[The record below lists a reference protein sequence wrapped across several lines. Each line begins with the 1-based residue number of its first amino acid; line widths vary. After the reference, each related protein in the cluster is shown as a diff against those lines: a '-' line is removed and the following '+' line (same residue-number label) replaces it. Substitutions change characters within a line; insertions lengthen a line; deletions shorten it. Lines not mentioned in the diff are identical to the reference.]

1 MTEEQRID
9 EILRANI
16 PIIEDI
22 QNRKDE
28 SLSNWIKN
36 IITLLVGLLSVLV
49 AFKSDEPESEFIHL
63 LFSQTLILL
72 GISVL
77 SGIVFL
83 YSAIDRLSRKE
94 IFHVE
99 SLSKRIRGN
108 REFLNVS
115 IKDKRIFVFFSWLFY
130 ISSVSSVISLI
141 WYGII
146 KN

>member
-49 AFKSDEPESEFIHL
+49 AFKSDKPETELIHQ
-63 LFSQTLILL
+63 LFSLTLILL
-72 GISVL
+72 GLSVL
-77 SGIVFL
+77 SGVVFL
-83 YSAIDRLSRKE
+83 YSSIDRLSRKE

-108 REFLNVS
+108 RELLNVS
-115 IKDKRIFVFFSWLFY
+115 IKDKGIFVFFSWLFY
-130 ISSVSSVISLI
+130 ISSVASVISLI
-141 WYGII
+141 CYGIM

>member
-9 EILRANI
+9 DILRANI

-49 AFKSDEPESEFIHL
+49 AFKSDNPETKLIHQ
-63 LFSQTLILL
+63 LFSLTLILL
-72 GISVL
+72 GLSVL
-77 SGIVFL
+77 SGVVFL
-83 YSAIDRLSRKE
+83 YSSIDRLSRKE

-108 REFLNVS
+108 REVLNVS

-130 ISSVSSVISLI
+130 ISSVASVISLI
-141 WYGII
+141 CYGIM